1 VSHGGP
7 LRTLLQR
14 IEQTIA
20 AAPAL
25 EVEVRADAAREAR
38 LLMAGVLDCSLASL
52 AQRLVADGM
61 ASAPEPL
68 PVAVVERLEGALFRR
83 LRGEPLAYVLGSA
96 AFRELELQ
104 VDARVLIPRPE
115 TEVVVGEALR
125 VTGNRPGGLAVDVG
139 TGSGAIA
146 LSLAIEG
153 AFDAVVATDISADA
167 LEVAAANAA
176 VLASRCRCPVSF
188 EPGADLAPLMGRQAR
203 VIVSNPPY
211 IAYHEAAALPPSVR
225 DWEPPTALFAAE
237 DGMARYWVLI
247 DTARNV
253 LESDGWLVL
262 ELDARRSAQ
271 TAVLA
276 VAAKYQD
283 VQVVQDLS
291 GRDRVLVA
299 RWPGWACA
307 QSPDEAFG
315 TPVLAPS

>member
-1 VSHGGP
+1 MSHAGP
-7 LRTLLQR
+7 LRAVVRQ
-14 IEQTIA
+14 IEEALAT
-20 AAPAL
+20 APAL
-25 EVEVRADAAREAR
+25 EPEVRADAAREAR
-38 LLMAGVLDCSLASL
+38 LLVAGVLDCSLAAL
-52 AQRLVADGM
+52 AQRL
-61 ASAPEPL
+61 
-68 PVAVVERLEGALFRR
+68 AVEAAQSPRELMPAALVERLEHAVFRR
-83 LRGEPLAYVLGSA
+83 LRGEPLAYVLGVA
-96 AFRELELQ
+96 AFRELMLQ
-104 VDARVLIPRPE
+104 VDPRVLIPRPE

-125 VTGNRPGGLAVDVG
+125 VTGDRPGGVAVDIG

-146 LSLAIEG
+146 LSLAVEG
-153 AFDAVVATDISADA
+153 AFDEVVATDISADA
-167 LEVAAANAA
+167 LHVAQANAA
-176 VLASRCRCPVSF
+176 ALGDRVRCPLAF
-188 EPGADLAPLMGRQAR
+188 LAGADLAPLRGRQAR

-253 LESDGWLVL
+253 LEPDGWLVL
-262 ELDARRSAQ
+262 ELDARRSTQ

-299 RWPGWACA
+299 RWPGWHAALPCDSETA
-307 QSPDEAFG
+307 DVV
-315 TPVLAPS
+315 PVPL

>member
-1 VSHGGP
+1 MSRVGP
-7 LRTLLQR
+7 LRTVLQQ
-14 IEQTIA
+14 IEQAIA
-20 AAPAL
+20 TASAL
-25 EVEVRADAAREAR
+25 DAEVRADAAREAR
-38 LLMAGVLDCSLASL
+38 LLTAGVLGGSLPAL
-52 AQRLVADGM
+52 AQRLVAEGLTP
-61 ASAPEPL
+61 SPEPIPAGL
-68 PVAVVERLEGALFRR
+68 LERLEAALFRR
-83 LRGEPLAYVLGSA
+83 LRGEPLAYVLGVA

-125 VTGNRPGGLAVDVG
+125 VTADRPGGLAVDVG

-146 LSLAIEG
+146 LSLAVEG

-167 LEVAAANAA
+167 LDVAAGNAA
-176 VLASRCRCPVSF
+176 ALASRCRCPVSF
-188 EPGADLAPLMGRQAR
+188 AAGADLAPLMGRQAR

-211 IAYHEAAALPPSVR
+211 IAYHEAAALPASVR

-262 ELDARRSAQ
+262 ELDARRSEQ

-299 RWPGWACA
+299 RWPGWAQA
-307 QSPDEAFG
+307 QSPDAQRG
-315 TPVLAPS
+315 IPVPPLV